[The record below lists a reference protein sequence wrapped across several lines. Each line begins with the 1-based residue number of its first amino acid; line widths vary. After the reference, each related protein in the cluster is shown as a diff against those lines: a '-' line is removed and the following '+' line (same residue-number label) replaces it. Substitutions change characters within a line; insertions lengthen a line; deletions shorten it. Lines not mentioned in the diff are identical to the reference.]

1 MSTREVTPEVQA
13 IRNVSQNIEPLILN
27 RWSPRAFAERA
38 VSDEV
43 LTSLF
48 EAARYAPSA
57 SNLQPWRFIVAKR
70 EEDRRKFHSFIVEK
84 NRQWCERAPVLVLVA
99 GQQIN
104 AANGKPNRTYAFD
117 TGAAWAYLAL
127 EATRQGLIVH
137 AMAGFMQDKAREALG
152 IPEHYEPLIV
162 IAIGYRGDVAVLDP
176 EFQEREKPSARHPL
190 TDTVFEGRFP
200 FQE

>member
-13 IRNVSQNIEPLILN
+13 IRTVSQNIEPLILN
-27 RWSPRAFAERA
+27 RWSPRAFAEQE
-38 VSDEV
+38 VSGEV

-127 EATRQGLIVH
+127 EATRQGLIAH
-137 AMAGFMQDKAREALG
+137 AMAGFMQDKAKEVLG
-152 IPEHYEPLIV
+152 IPDHYEPLIV

-176 EFQEREKPSARHPL
+176 EFQEREKPSARNPL
-190 TDTVFEGRFP
+190 TDIVFEGRFP
-200 FQE
+200 VQE

>member
-1 MSTREVTPEVQA
+1 MSTHEVTPEVQA
-13 IRNVSQNIEPLILN
+13 IRSVSKDIEPLILN

-38 VSDEV
+38 VSDEL

-57 SNLQPWRFIVAKR
+57 SNVQPWRFIVAKR
-70 EEDRRKFHSFIVEK
+70 EEDRLTFHSFIHEK

-99 GQQIN
+99 GQRMN
-104 AANGKPNRTYAFD
+104 AASGKLNRTYAFD

-127 EATRQGLIVH
+127 EATRQGLITH

-152 IPEHYEPLIV
+152 IPNNYEPLIV
-162 IAIGYRGDVAVLDP
+162 IAIGYRGDVAMLDP
-176 EFQEREKPSARHPL
+176 EFQEREKPSARYPL
-190 TDTVFEGRFP
+190 IDTVFEGRFP
-200 FQE
+200 IQE